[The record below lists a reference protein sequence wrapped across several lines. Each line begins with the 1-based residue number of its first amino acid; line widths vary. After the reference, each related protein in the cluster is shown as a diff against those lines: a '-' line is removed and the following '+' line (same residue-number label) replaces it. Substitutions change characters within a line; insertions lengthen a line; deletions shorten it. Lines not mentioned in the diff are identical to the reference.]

1 MTASATRNPDP
12 PAARLAAAL
21 LLAAGICG
29 GGTASADGAGADGAA
44 AYNKVFFETFM
55 TRCLFSAH
63 SGHSYVTEGMV
74 RLDQQAAAPWLAG
87 SPGSVWAPDPALRV
101 LLIVRNRA
109 GCSVVSQ
116 TGDVKAIED
125 TIAHW
130 FDGAGSPFTRDSF
143 ERAADGGFTSRYRSN
158 CTGGTLCSVVFSA
171 TPPRGAGGVALM
183 ATAAR
188 VTP

>member
-1 MTASATRNPDP
+1 LTASTTRHPDP
-12 PAARLAAAL
+12 PAARGAAAL
-21 LLAAGICG
+21 LLFVACICG
-29 GGTASADGAGADGAA
+29 GGAASAADASDAA

-63 SGHSYVTEGMV
+63 SGRGYVTEGMV
-74 RLDQQAAAPWLAG
+74 RLDEQASAPWLAG
-87 SPGSVWAPDPALRV
+87 APGRVWVPDPAMRV
-101 LLIVRNRA
+101 LLIVREGA

-130 FDGAGSPFTRDSF
+130 FDGTGSPFTRDSF

-171 TPPRGAGGVALM
+171 SPPRGPGGVALM